1 LHVNVEGSTDRCRR
15 SRLHRTCTCIGQ
27 GVNMFMRYY
36 ILLGA
41 IATTI
46 AAGVEIATGYF
57 EHASD

>member
-1 LHVNVEGSTDRCRR
+1 
-15 SRLHRTCTCIGQ
+15 
-27 GVNMFMRYY
+27 MFMRYY

-46 AAGVEIATGYF
+46 AAGVEIAIGYF